1 MQPLAALERFF
12 ERLFER
18 PSARLFGARLQPVQL
33 LRRVERAMETGRHTT
48 SEGVLVPDRFAVRL
62 NPTDL
67 EALGDSAGD
76 LASELADGA
85 LRFARAHGYRLRTR
99 PRVALV
105 GEPRVAAGDLEVQAG
120 FGVAD
125 GDPGVWSV
133 PPPDALTREPLEGPV
148 SESTVVY
155 RPPTVSGPMARLRV
169 LDPTGADR
177 GIVLDGGVVTIGRG
191 PENTVV
197 LGDRRVSRHHARLH
211 ARQGTLVLVDLGSS
225 NGTLVNGVP
234 IQEVALGIGDEIR
247 IGDTRLLV
255 EPLAV

>member
-62 NPTDL
+62 HPTDL
-67 EALGDSAGD
+67 AAIGDAASD
-76 LASELADGA
+76 LATELADGS
-85 LRFARAHGYRLRTR
+85 LRFARSHGYRLRTR

-105 GEPRVAAGDLEVQAG
+105 AESRVAPGDVEVQAG

-133 PPPDALTREPLEGPV
+133 PPPDALGTAPAGGPV
-148 SESTVVY
+148 GDSTMAY
-155 RPPTVSGPMARLRV
+155 RPPSVSGPMARLRI
-169 LDPTGADR
+169 LDATGGDR
-177 GIVLDGGVVTIGRG
+177 GVVLDGGVVTIGRG
-191 PENTVV
+191 PENIVV
-197 LGDRRVSRHHARLH
+197 LGDRRASRHHARLH
-211 ARQGTLVLVDLGSS
+211 ARQGTLVLVDLGST

-234 IQEVALGIGDEIR
+234 IQEVVLGIGDEIR

-255 EPLAV
+255 EPLSS